1 MRTRETHINV
11 RTTPKEKTRFERNA
25 QRCGLSLSA
34 YLRMLANGHDP
45 KAVPPLEYRKIYD
58 LLTDVYVDW
67 RSDGNKIAAD
77 YLLSVVRDP
86 LSRSRDNGSN
96 AEENNIPTNGR
107 RWS

>member
-11 RTTPKEKTRFERNA
+11 RTTPKEKAKFERNA
-25 QRCGLSLSA
+25 QKCGLSLSA

-67 RSDGNKIAAD
+67 RSDGDKIAAD
-77 YLLSVVRDP
+77 YLLSVVKEMQQA
-86 LSRSRDNGSN
+86 LSPEKRGGDKNSDDKNLGN
-96 AEENNIPTNGR
+96 
-107 RWS
+107 

>member
-11 RTTPKEKTRFERNA
+11 RTTPKEKSQFERNA
-25 QRCGLSLSA
+25 KKCGLSLSA

-67 RSDGNKIAAD
+67 HSDGDKIAAD
-77 YLLSVVRDP
+77 YLLSVVKEMQQA
-86 LSRSRDNGSN
+86 LSPEKRGGDKNSDNKNLGD
-96 AEENNIPTNGR
+96 
-107 RWS
+107 